1 MAWIYFQELEEQ
13 PSPCPDTS
21 DPLPIAKLSRPPKQC
36 SSRGWPQATSPQPQ
50 SGMTYQR
57 YEAATC
63 PTELT
68 SSLVDSHA
76 RILALRAME
85 QAWQESEAAF
95 FMKSQGCVASLS
107 HDSSFW
113 KMSQPSL
120 LEAEPK
126 WLEPLPRWGMT
137 VDGALY
143 PLRPLERHTSGSGG
157 GYLPTPTAQMGE
169 YNKSPNSDKKR
180 LTLVGM
186 ARKNQWPI
194 PTAQDFKRRG
204 PNSKQQGISNLPP
217 VGTSLNPQFLEWLMG
232 YPIGHTE
239 YEDWAMRGCQSKP
252 AKHLN
257 C

>member
-95 FMKSQGCVASLS
+95 FMKSQSCVASLS

-157 GYLPTPTAQMGE
+157 GYLPTLCARDWKDNGHSPSLKNRNTQSLALEIGGKINPEWGE
-169 YNKSPNSDKKR
+169 Y
-180 LTLVGM
+180 
-186 ARKNQWPI
+186 
-194 PTAQDFKRRG
+194 F
-204 PNSKQQGISNLPP
+204 
-217 VGTSLNPQFLEWLMG
+217 MG
-232 YPIGHTE
+232 YPIGWTE
-239 YEDWAMRGCQSKP
+239 YEAWAMPGCQRKG
-252 AKHLN
+252 AKRLN